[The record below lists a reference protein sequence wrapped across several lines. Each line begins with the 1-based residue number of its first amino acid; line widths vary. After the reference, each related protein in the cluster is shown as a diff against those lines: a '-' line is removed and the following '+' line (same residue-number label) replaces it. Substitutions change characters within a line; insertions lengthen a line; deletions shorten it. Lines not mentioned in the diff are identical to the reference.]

1 MKVNF
6 QTIFIF
12 VLIFAIGF
20 FGGYFLNQ
28 KVNFSLQNGID
39 FTSFFESW
47 NYIEDKFYKFSDAN
61 ATELR
66 QKMLYGAIDGMVQ
79 GLGDPYS
86 DFLTPEESSQFQ
98 EDMSGSYEGIGAEI
112 GMQNDILTIISPI
125 EGTPAKAAGLL
136 PGDQIL
142 EINNEKTAEMTLT
155 QATMKIRGKE
165 GTEVNLKIKRGDK
178 IFDLKIKRAKITL
191 PTLDFKMLD
200 DNIAYI
206 QLYNFYENA
215 SPLFKETANKILSSG
230 SNKII
235 LDLRNNPGG
244 YLNASTDIANFF
256 IKKGNVIL
264 KEESE
269 GENINEIYSRGPAA
283 FANFK
288 IVILINKGSASASEI
303 LAGAIKENNPQVT
316 IIGEKSFGKG
326 TVQEMITLKD
336 SSSLKLT
343 VARWLLPSGK
353 SIDEEGISP
362 DIEIQL
368 SEEDIKTGEDP
379 QLEKAIEKLISL

>member
-39 FTSFFESW
+39 FTSFLESW

-165 GTEVNLKIKRGDK
+165 GTEVNLKIQRGNK

>member
-39 FTSFFESW
+39 FTSFLESW

-61 ATELR
+61 AAELR

-155 QATMKIRGKE
+155 QATMKIRGEE
-165 GTEVNLKIKRGDK
+165 GTEVNLKIQRGDK

-303 LAGAIKENNPQVT
+303 LAGAIKENNPQVA

-326 TVQEMITLKD
+326 TVQEMITLTD

-353 SIDEEGISP
+353 SIDGQGILP

-368 SEEDIKTGEDP
+368 SEEDIKTGKDP
-379 QLEKAIEKLISL
+379 QLEKAIEQLINL